1 MNAIF
6 ELAEFFYG
14 IVIPKKF
21 RKKFLDF
28 VLRCLDEHYSIETAI
43 GLAIKE
49 LKL

>member
-1 MNAIF
+1 MKAIF
-6 ELAEFFYG
+6 ELAQFFYG

-21 RKKFLDF
+21 RKRFADF
-28 VLRCLDEHYSIETAI
+28 VFRYLDEHYSIETAI